1 MNNQEEK
8 EKLIVEIIKLRQE
21 YDSLKKLLDGNT
33 SDNSQT
39 ENAFWGSEEN
49 YRNLIELMPDGIY
62 RSTHEGKFI
71 YVNPA
76 MVKLLGYDSKDELMS
91 IDIKKQLY
99 FEASDRDSVVLY
111 ESNKELGIYRMKK
124 KDGSEL
130 WVEDHGW
137 LRHDKATNILFH
149 EGILRDI
156 TERRLAEKKLNEIN
170 RRFSDLVESTNG
182 IVWEADASTL
192 LFNYV
197 SKNAERM
204 LGYPTEDWHGEGFWI
219 SKIHPEDRQQATQF
233 CMNQT
238 KQCKDHEFEYRFVAK
253 NGEIVW
259 LRDFVKVVL
268 ENGKPKWLR
277 GLMIDITRSKIAEEN
292 LRILSQAVEQSP
304 VSIIITDT
312 SGIIQYVNP
321 KFVETS
327 GYNPEE
333 IIGQS
338 PKILKSGHTSQ
349 KEYKKLWQT
358 ISGGGEWRG
367 EFYNRRKNGT
377 FYWESAN
384 ISPIIDAKGAIT
396 HFISINEEITYRK
409 ELDFLLKQKIHEIGI
424 QNEEYKRLNEELITA
439 KDRAEE
445 SDRLKSAFLANM
457 SHEIRTPMNGILGF
471 AELLKIPDLSGE
483 EQQSYIRVIEKSGI
497 RMLNIINDIVD
508 ISKIEAGL
516 MQVDIKDTN
525 INEEIDHI
533 YAFFRPQVE
542 ARQLLFWFNKGL
554 PTEEATIKSDSEKI
568 YSILTNLVKNAIK
581 YTDEGSIEFGY
592 LKKGNSLEFYVK
604 DTGIGISAD
613 KLETVFNRFIQVGH
627 PNKRAIQG
635 AGLGL
640 SISKAYAE
648 MLGGKIWLESQVD
661 KGSTFYF
668 TIPYATGVE
677 KEPASKGTP
686 SATQE
691 MVPAKNLKILI
702 AEDDDISKLL
712 ISKVLYPY
720 SEEILKAC
728 TGLEAVNTCRENPD
742 INLVLMDINM
752 PEMNGHEATR
762 QIRRFN
768 KNVIIIAQTAYGLSG
783 DSQMAME
790 AGCNDYI
797 SKPIMKNEL
806 LRLIKKYFNR

>member
-1 MNNQEEK
+1 LNNQKEK
-8 EKLIVEIIKLRQE
+8 EKLIVEITKLKQR
-21 YDSLKKLLDGNT
+21 YDSLKGL
-33 SDNSQT
+33 SDKDAPENSLI
-39 ENAFWGSEEN
+39 ESAFWGSGEN
-49 YRNLIELMPDGIY
+49 YRNLIELMPDGVY

-76 MVKLLGYDSKDELMS
+76 MVRMLGYDSKDELMS

-99 FEASDRDSVVLY
+99 FEASDRDSAVLY
-111 ESNKELGIYRMKK
+111 ESNKELGVYRMKK

-137 LRHDKATNILFH
+137 LRHDKTTNILFH

-170 RRFSDLVESTNG
+170 RKFSDLVESTNG

-204 LGYPTEDWHGEGFWI
+204 LGYSIEEWHGEGFWV
-219 SKIHPEDRQQATQF
+219 SKIHPEDRLQTTQF
-233 CMNQT
+233 CMDQT
-238 KQCKDHEFEYRFVAK
+238 KQCKDHEFEYRFIAK
-253 NGEIVW
+253 DGKVLW
-259 LRDFVKVVL
+259 LRDFVKVVH

-277 GLMIDITRSKIAEEN
+277 GLMIDITRDKIAEEN
-292 LRILSQAVEQSP
+292 LRILSQTVEQSP

-312 SGIIQYVNP
+312 SGIIQYANP

-327 GYNPEE
+327 GYSPGE

-338 PKILKSGHTSQ
+338 PKILKSGHTPP
-349 KEYKKLWQT
+349 KEYKELWQT
-358 ISGGGEWRG
+358 ISSGGKWRG
-367 EFYNRRKNGT
+367 EFYNKRKNGT

-384 ISPIIDAKGAIT
+384 ISPIVDTKGVTT

-409 ELDFLLKQKIHEIGI
+409 ELDFLLKQKIYEIGV
-424 QNEEYKRLNEELITA
+424 QNEEYKRLNEELIAA
-439 KDRAEE
+439 KNRAEE

-471 AELLKIPDLSGE
+471 AELLKTPDLSGE

-516 MQVDIKDTN
+516 MQVDIKDMN
-525 INEEIDHI
+525 INEEIDHVH
-533 YAFFRPQVE
+533 AFFRPQVE

-554 PTEEATIKSDSEKI
+554 PAEEAIIKSDSEKI

-581 YTDEGSIEFGY
+581 YTDEGTIEFGY
-592 LKKGNSLEFYVK
+592 LKKGNFLEFYVK
-604 DTGIGISAD
+604 DTGIGISSD

-668 TIPYATGVE
+668 TIPYVTGAE
-677 KEPASKGTP
+677 KESAPKDKP

-691 MVPAKNLKILI
+691 TISVKNLKILV

-712 ISKVLYPY
+712 ISKVLRPY
-720 SEEILKAC
+720 SEEILKAH
-728 TGLEAVNTCRENPD
+728 TGSEAVNICRENPD
-742 INLVLMDINM
+742 INLILMDINM

-762 QIRRFN
+762 QIRQFN
-768 KNVIIIAQTAYGLSG
+768 NDVIIIAQTAYGLSG

-806 LRLIKKYFNR
+806 IRLIKKYFNR